1 MLLKLTYIALA
12 GAMGTLARYG
22 LGGLVQRFLPAAF
35 PWGTLTVNLVGSFA
49 FGLVWGLA
57 VERGLISGEARL
69 IILVGF
75 MGAFTT
81 FSTFMFETGQFMRD
95 SQWLLAA
102 GNLLAQNLLG
112 LVALFLGW
120 ALARVL

>member
-12 GAMGTLARYG
+12 GALGTLARYG
-22 LGGLVQRFLPAAF
+22 LSGLMQRLLPAAF
-35 PWGTLTVNLVGSFA
+35 PWGTLTVNLAGSFA
-49 FGLVWGLA
+49 FGLIWGLA
-57 VERGLISGEARL
+57 VERSLISGEARL

-81 FSTFMFETGQFMRD
+81 FSTLMFETGQLLRD